1 MCRIVLTENVG
12 KYCFD
17 FCHCD
22 HICFM
27 IFFDCFSDLHFLKL
41 ILVIENAAWLADIE
55 GGPRVLHYLAWLER
69 KVFDERIMLFKFN
82 LIMQI
87 FVLTHMMSFTV
98 HHILFVMIRGLSM
111 LKDNHS
117 EYHMYRICT

>member
-1 MCRIVLTENVG
+1 MGENFVLI
-12 KYCFD
+12 

-22 HICFM
+22 HIWFM
-27 IFFDCFSDLHFLKL
+27 IFFDCLSDLHFLKL
-41 ILVIENAAWLADIE
+41 ILVIENAAWLADNE
-55 GGPRVLHYLAWLER
+55 AGPRVRHYLAWLER
-69 KVFDERIMLFKFN
+69 KAFDERIMLFKFN

-98 HHILFVMIRGLSM
+98 HHILFAMIWGFSM